1 MYHEI
6 GIQKLSEN
14 QLSKL
19 RNGHPVRVK
28 LGNHHKICLSVQ
40 QLKKLHK
47 ASKKGSASTITFDP
61 YQLEAHGSG
70 ILGNIGRKAKAFIQ
84 KYKLQDIVN
93 PVINRV
99 KNESHKGVNKLSHY
113 AHSKIN
119 EIQPIEQGEG
129 FIGDVLG
136 VLGNVAKT
144 AGFGVARKHHSIPK
158 KPRAK
163 KGKGVIGDVLG
174 VLGNVAKTA
183 GFGVAH
189 KKPRTRKGKGI
200 ITDLAKTAVKS
211 VANKGIEMG
220 ADYLKDKISGMGNKR
235 FANVRRIVGRKAP
248 AKKTFGGTG
257 RKISGIIGE
266 SCCGGAMYPGG
277 YGGAL
282 YPGGYGGAL
291 YPSGC

>member
-1 MYHEI
+1 MYHEV

-28 LGNHHKICLSVQ
+28 LGDHHKICLSVQ
-40 QLKKLHK
+40 QLKKLHR

-70 ILGNIGRKAKAFIQ
+70 ILGNIGKKAKAFVQ
-84 KYKLQDIVN
+84 KYKLQNIVN
-93 PVINRV
+93 PIINRV
-99 KNESHKGVNKLSHY
+99 KHESHKGVSKLSNY

-119 EIQPIEQGEG
+119 EIQPVEQGEG
-129 FIGDVLG
+129 FLGDVFN
-136 VLGNVAKT
+136 VLGTVAKT
-144 AGFGVARKHHSIPK
+144 AGFGVARKHSIQK
-158 KPRAK
+158 KPATRPQGKAK
-163 KGKGVIGDVLG
+163 
-174 VLGNVAKTA
+174 
-183 GFGVAH
+183 
-189 KKPRTRKGKGI
+189 KGKGI
-200 ITDLAKTAVKS
+200 ITDLAKTAAKS
-211 VANKGIEMG
+211 VANKGIEIG

-257 RKISGIIGE
+257 RKISAIIGE

>member
-28 LGNHHKICLSVQ
+28 LGNHHKICLSIQ
-40 QLKKLHK
+40 QLKKIHK
-47 ASKKGSASTITFDP
+47 ASKKGSASTISFDP

-70 ILGNIGRKAKAFIQ
+70 ILGNIGKKAKAFIQ

-99 KNESHKGVNKLSHY
+99 KNETHKGVSKLSNY

-119 EIQPIEQGEG
+119 ELQPVEQGEG
-129 FIGDVLG
+129 VIGDVLG

-144 AGFGVARKHHSIPK
+144 AGFGVARKHSIPK
-158 KPRAK
+158 RTR
-163 KGKGVIGDVLG
+163 KGKGINDIQGEGFVGDVLG

-183 GFGVAH
+183 GFGVARKH
-189 KKPRTRKGKGI
+189 SPPKRTRKGKGI
-200 ITDLAKTAVKS
+200 LTDLAKTAIKS
-211 VANKGIEMG
+211 VANKGIDIG
-220 ADYLKDKISGMGNKR
+220 SNFLKDKVSGMGNKR
-235 FANVRRIVGRKAP
+235 FANVRRVVGRRPPP
-248 AKKTFGGTG
+248 AKRSFGG
-257 RKISGIIGE
+257 SGYD
-266 SCCGGAMYPGG
+266 GGS
-277 YGGAL
+277 L
-282 YPGGYGGAL
+282 YPAGYEGSL
-291 YPSGC
+291 YPA

>member
-1 MYHEI
+1 MYHEV

-28 LGNHHKICLSVQ
+28 LGDHHKICLSVQ
-40 QLKKLHK
+40 QLKKLHR

-70 ILGNIGRKAKAFIQ
+70 ILGNIGKKAKAFVQ
-84 KYKLQDIVN
+84 KYKLQNIVN
-93 PVINRV
+93 PIINRV
-99 KNESHKGVNKLSHY
+99 KNESHKGVSKLSNY

-119 EIQPIEQGEG
+119 EIQPVEQGEG
-129 FIGDVLG
+129 FLGDVFDVLG
-136 VLGNVAKT
+136 TVAKT
-144 AGFGVARKHHSIPK
+144 AGFGVARKHSI
-158 KPRAK
+158 
-163 KGKGVIGDVLG
+163 
-174 VLGNVAKTA
+174 
-183 GFGVAH
+183 H
-189 KKPRTRKGKGI
+189 KKPRTKKGKGI
-200 ITDLAKTAVKS
+200 ITDLAKTAAKS
-211 VANKGIEMG
+211 VANKGIEIG

-257 RKISGIIGE
+257 VG
-266 SCCGGAMYPGG
+266 CCGGAMYPGG